1 MSRADLFGKYTQLY
15 QKTRAR
21 EIVPEGSFVRQ
32 LSDIMRLG
40 LDIGVFFK
48 STRKK
53 PVQVFMGNPIPFEVA
68 KQEGF
73 LETEDDTFL
82 CRTILSDIRS
92 LEYLKVAISAGFLL
106 DAYQERVDFLKKCQR
121 IIDVLVR
128 KARNVV
134 HMGDFTPFH
143 FDSRVSTLKDFL
155 TKTLKMDDISVE
167 AASIAFRVA
176 DPLYITL
183 TGNDIIVMGDESA
196 VPHGVFYFVG
206 GIGYT
211 FDKKLGAV
219 NEERLFRTTEDLS
232 QFGIDKAFIE
242 TKISQVTE
250 DFQNSLHSLIF
261 SDAWKKST
269 AKPLCVNFG
278 GDILIR
284 AEPTSEIWMG
294 VFEVYL
300 KSPKS

>member
-32 LSDIMRLG
+32 LSDITRSG
-40 LDIGVFFK
+40 LDIGIFFK
-48 STRKK
+48 SKRKK
-53 PVQVFMGNPIPFEVA
+53 PVQVFLGNPIPFEVA
-68 KQEGF
+68 KEEGF
-73 LETEDDTFL
+73 LETEEESFL
-82 CRTILSDIRS
+82 CRTVLSDIRS

-143 FDSRVSTLKDFL
+143 FDNRVSTLNDFL
-155 TKTLKMDDISVE
+155 KTTLKMDDISVE
-167 AASIAFRVA
+167 AASIAFHVA
-176 DPLYITL
+176 EPLYITL

-211 FDKKLGAV
+211 FDKNLGAV
-219 NEERLFRTTEDLS
+219 SEERLFRTNEDLS
-232 QFGIDKAFIE
+232 QFGIDKAYIE

-250 DFQNSLHSLIF
+250 DFQNNLHSLIF
-261 SDAWKKST
+261 SDVWKKSP
-269 AKPLCVNFG
+269 AKPLTVNFG

>member
-1 MSRADLFGKYTQLY
+1 MSRADLFGKYTRLY

-32 LSDIMRLG
+32 LSDITRLG
-40 LDIGVFFK
+40 LDIGIFFK
-48 STRKK
+48 SKRKK
-53 PVQVFMGNPIPFEVA
+53 PAQVFLGDSIPFEVA
-68 KQEGF
+68 KEEGF
-73 LETEDDTFL
+73 LETEEESFL

-92 LEYLKVAISAGFLL
+92 LEFLKVAISAGFLL

-143 FDSRVSTLKDFL
+143 FDSRVTTLNDFL
-155 TKTLKMDDISVE
+155 KMTLKMDEVSIE
-167 AASIAFRVA
+167 AASIAFNVA

-183 TGNDIIVMGDESA
+183 TGNDIIVMGDERA

-219 NEERLFRTTEDLS
+219 SEERLFRTTEDLS
-232 QFGIDKAFIE
+232 QYGIDKAYIE
-242 TKISQVTE
+242 AKISQVTE
-250 DFQNSLHSLIF
+250 DFQNNLHSLIF
-261 SDAWKKST
+261 SDVWKKSQ
-269 AKPLCVNFG
+269 AKPVSVNFG

>member
-32 LSDIMRLG
+32 LSDITRQG
-40 LDIGVFFK
+40 LDIGIFFK
-48 STRKK
+48 SKRKK
-53 PVQVFMGNPIPFEVA
+53 PAQVFLGNSIPFEVA
-68 KQEGF
+68 KEDGF
-73 LETEDDTFL
+73 LETEEETFL

-121 IIDVLVR
+121 IVDVLVR

-134 HMGDFTPFH
+134 HMGDFAPFQ
-143 FDSRVSTLKDFL
+143 FDNRVSTLNDFL
-155 TKTLKMDDISVE
+155 KKTLKMDEVSVE
-167 AASIAFRVA
+167 AASIAFNVA

-219 NEERLFRTTEDLS
+219 SEERLFRTTEDLS
-232 QFGIDKAFIE
+232 QYGIDKAYIE

-250 DFQNSLHSLIF
+250 DFQNNLHSLIF
-261 SDAWKKST
+261 SDVWKKSQ
-269 AKPLCVNFG
+269 AKPLSVNFG

-300 KSPKS
+300 KSPKT

>member
-21 EIVPEGSFVRQ
+21 EIVPEGPFVRQ
-32 LSDIMRLG
+32 LSDITRSG
-40 LDIGVFFK
+40 LDIGIFFK
-48 STRKK
+48 SKRKK
-53 PVQVFMGNPIPFEVA
+53 PAQVFMGNPIPFEVA
-68 KQEGF
+68 KEEGF
-73 LETEDDTFL
+73 LETEEESFL

-121 IIDVLVR
+121 IIDVLLR

-143 FDSRVSTLKDFL
+143 FDNRVSTLQDFL
-155 TKTLKMDDISVE
+155 KTTLKMDEVSIE
-167 AASIAFRVA
+167 AASIAFNVA

-183 TGNDIIVMGDESA
+183 TGNDIIVMGDDCA
-196 VPHGVFYFVG
+196 IPHGVFYFVG

-219 NEERLFRTTEDLS
+219 SEERLFRTSEDLS
-232 QFGIDKAFIE
+232 QFGIDKAYIE

-261 SDAWKKST
+261 SDVWKKSP
-269 AKPLCVNFG
+269 AKPLSVNFD

>member
-1 MSRADLFGKYTQLY
+1 MSRADLFARYTQLY

-32 LSDIMRLG
+32 LSDIARLG

-48 STRKK
+48 SKRKK
-53 PVQVFMGNPIPFEVA
+53 PAQVFLGNPIPFEVA
-68 KQEGF
+68 KEEGF
-73 LETEDDTFL
+73 LETEDETFL

-121 IIDVLVR
+121 IVDVLVR

-134 HMGDFTPFH
+134 HMGDFAPFQ
-143 FDSRVSTLKDFL
+143 FDNRVSTLNDFL
-155 TKTLKMDDISVE
+155 KKTLKMDDVSVE
-167 AASIAFRVA
+167 AASIAFHVA
-176 DPLYITL
+176 EPLYITL

-211 FDKKLGAV
+211 FDKKQGAV
-219 NEERLFRTTEDLS
+219 SEERLFRTTEDLS
-232 QFGIDKAFIE
+232 TFGIDKAYIE

-250 DFQNSLHSLIF
+250 DFQNNLHSLVF
-261 SDAWKKST
+261 SDVWKKSP
-269 AKPLCVNFG
+269 AKPLSVNFG

-300 KSPKS
+300 KSPKA

>member
-32 LSDIMRLG
+32 LGDITRSGM
-40 LDIGVFFK
+40 DIGVFFK
-48 STRKK
+48 SKRQK
-53 PVQVFMGNPIPFEVA
+53 PAQVFMGNAIPFEVA
-68 KQEGF
+68 KEDGF
-73 LETEDDTFL
+73 LETEEESYL
-82 CRTILSDIRS
+82 CRTILSDIKS

-106 DAYQERVDFLKKCQR
+106 DAYQERIDFLKKCQR

-134 HMGDFTPFH
+134 HMGDFTPFR
-143 FDSRVSTLKDFL
+143 FDGRVSTLSDFL
-155 TKTLKMDDISVE
+155 KKTLKMDDISIE
-167 AASIAFRVA
+167 AASIAFNVA
-176 DPLYITL
+176 NPLYITL
-183 TGNDIIVMGDESA
+183 TGNDIIVMGDERA

-219 NEERLFRTTEDLS
+219 NEERLFKTTEDLS
-232 QFGIDKAFIE
+232 QFGIDKAYVE

-261 SDAWKKST
+261 SDVWKKSP
-269 AKPLCVNFG
+269 AKPLTVNFG
-278 GDILIR
+278 GDILVR

>member
-1 MSRADLFGKYTQLY
+1 MSKADLFGRYTRLY

-32 LSDIMRLG
+32 LSDITRSG
-40 LDIGVFFK
+40 LDIGIFFK
-48 STRKK
+48 SKRKK
-53 PVQVFMGNPIPFEVA
+53 PAQVFMGDPIPFEVA
-68 KQEGF
+68 KEEGF
-73 LETEDDTFL
+73 LETEEESFL
-82 CRTILSDIRS
+82 CRTILSDIRT

-143 FDSRVSTLKDFL
+143 FDTRVTTLSDFL
-155 TKTLKMDDISVE
+155 KQTLKMDDVSVE
-167 AASIAFRVA
+167 AASIAFHVA

-183 TGNDIIVMGDESA
+183 TGNDIIVMGDERA

-211 FDKKLGAV
+211 FDKKLGAIS
-219 NEERLFRTTEDLS
+219 EERLFRTTEDLS
-232 QFGIDKAFIE
+232 QYGIDKAYIE

-250 DFQNSLHSLIF
+250 DFQNNLHSLVF
-261 SDAWKKST
+261 SDVWKKSP
-269 AKPLCVNFG
+269 AKPLSVNFG

>member
-1 MSRADLFGKYTQLY
+1 MSKVDLFGKYTQLY

-32 LSDIMRLG
+32 LSDITRLG
-40 LDIGVFFK
+40 MDIGVFFK

-53 PVQVFMGNPIPFEVA
+53 PVQVFLGNAIPFEVA
-68 KQEGF
+68 KEDGF
-73 LETEDDTFL
+73 LETEEETFL
-82 CRTILSDIRS
+82 CRTILSDIKS

-106 DAYQERVDFLKKCQR
+106 DAYQERMDFLKKCQR

-134 HMGDFTPFH
+134 HMGDFTPFR
-143 FDSRVSTLKDFL
+143 FDTRVSTLRDFL
-155 TKTLKMDDISVE
+155 KMTLKMDDVSIE
-167 AASIAFRVA
+167 AASIAFNVA
-176 DPLYITL
+176 NPLYITL
-183 TGNDIIVMGDESA
+183 TGNDIIVMGDERA

-219 NEERLFRTTEDLS
+219 NEERLFRSTEDLS
-232 QFGIDKAFIE
+232 QFGIDKAYVE

-250 DFQNSLHSLIF
+250 DFQNNLHSLIF
-261 SDAWKKST
+261 SDVWKKSP
-269 AKPLCVNFG
+269 AKPLTVNFG
-278 GDILIR
+278 GDILVR

>member
-1 MSRADLFGKYTQLY
+1 MSKADLFGRYTQLY

-32 LSDIMRLG
+32 LSDVTRSGM
-40 LDIGVFFK
+40 DIGIFFK
-48 STRKK
+48 SMRKK
-53 PVQVFMGNPIPFEVA
+53 PAQVFLGKSIPFEVA
-68 KQEGF
+68 KEDGF
-73 LETEDDTFL
+73 LETEEETFL
-82 CRTILSDIRS
+82 CRTILSDFRS

-134 HMGDFTPFH
+134 HIGDFTPFN

-155 TKTLKMDDISVE
+155 KKTLKMDEVSVE
-167 AASIAFRVA
+167 AASIAFHVA

-183 TGNDIIVMGDESA
+183 TGNDIIVMGDDRL

-211 FDKKLGAV
+211 FDKSLGAV
-219 NEERLFRTTEDLS
+219 SEERLFRTTEDLS
-232 QFGIDKAFIE
+232 QYGIDKAYIE

-250 DFQNSLHSLIF
+250 DFQNNLHSLVF
-261 SDAWKKST
+261 SDVWKKSP
-269 AKPLCVNFG
+269 AKPLSVNFG

-284 AEPTSEIWMG
+284 AEPTSEMWMG